1 MIEKAWDVL
10 SERET
15 DILKLREQRVTL
27 SVIAAKYGI
36 SNNRVSQISVEAKRK
51 LRDAQRKIL
60 TAQAN
65 QILVSAEFSR
75 RDLILLRKALISLQE
90 QRSRTI
96 THTLGNMKDLMDN
109 DPIYQE
115 AERLRGVIEDLLK
128 STIDNVRTH
137 VVEGLQELEK

>member
-137 VVEGLQELEK
+137 VVEGLQEFEK